1 MPVVLSP
8 RAWFL
13 SSQERGNPHA
23 ELYAGVA
30 GGAAWASG
38 NRVTP
43 LVDGAAYFTR
53 LCAEL
58 RTAGPGDWVLFAD
71 WRGDPDEQLDGPG
84 SAVMVELARAESAG
98 AQVLGLVWRSHL
110 DRFRFSEPADDQ
122 ADHAAVQGVDVRGDL
137 VSDDRKLGQCRMQAL
152 PSDDAVDKHRRR

>member
-1 MPVVLSP
+1 MPFVLSP

-30 GGAAWASG
+30 GGAAWAPG

-58 RTAGPGDWVLFAD
+58 RTAGPADWVLFAD
-71 WRGDPDEQLDGPG
+71 WRGDPRT
-84 SAVMVELARAESAG
+84 LAQALQAMN
-98 AQVLGLVWRSHL
+98 AQVVLDMRVRRGGSHHQN
-110 DRFRFSEPADDQ
+110 P
-122 ADHAAVQGVDVRGDL
+122 
-137 VSDDRKLGQCRMQAL
+137 
-152 PSDDAVDKHRRR
+152 P